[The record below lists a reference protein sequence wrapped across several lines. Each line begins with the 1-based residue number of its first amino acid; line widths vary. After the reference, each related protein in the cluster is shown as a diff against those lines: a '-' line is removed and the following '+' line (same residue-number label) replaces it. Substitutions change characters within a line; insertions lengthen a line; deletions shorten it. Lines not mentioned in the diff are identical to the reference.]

1 MSKRVAVPEGKALF
15 FRRPDSLPTEAGP
28 ALREAE
34 APAEKGQTRQS
45 AIFLEERH
53 LDWLEDRCREA
64 RRNGG
69 RAIRKAAVIRA
80 ILDVAMSREI
90 NLTSL
95 RREED
100 LVERVRRGVAAAG
113 QQSQPSC

>member
-1 MSKRVAVPEGKALF
+1 MSKRVAVPEGKSLF
-15 FRRPDSLPTEAGP
+15 FRRPDALPTEAGP
-28 ALREAE
+28 ALQAVE
-34 APAEKGQTRQS
+34 APPEKGQTRQS

-80 ILDVAMSREI
+80 ILDVAMSCDI

-100 LVERVRRGVAAAG
+100 LTERIRRGLTGPRDA
-113 QQSQPSC
+113 